1 MKKNVVEIINSSV
14 DQGEKRI
21 CELEDRT
28 FEIIYSEE
36 NNNNKN
42 KESLCDLW
50 DTIKRNSLRII
61 GVPEEER
68 QEKGESLFKEILP
81 EKFPNLGRDLDIQAH
96 ETYRTPTNS
105 KRSVPRHIVINLS
118 KKKKKSK
125 KIDNF
130 KSRKRKEACI
140 LSIVFKSISKFLS
153 RNLKSRESGM
163 IL

>member
-68 QEKGESLFKEILP
+68 QEKGESLFKEIMP
-81 EKFPNLGRDLDIQAH
+81 EKFPNLGRDLDIQAQ

-118 KKKKKSK
+118 KKKKV
-125 KIDNF
+125 
-130 KSRKRKEACI
+130 KEN
-140 LSIVFKSISKFLS
+140 
-153 RNLKSRESGM
+153 R
-163 IL
+163 